1 MNISQVLA
9 LKNYKVRVVGKRTPK
24 RNKWVMKY
32 RTGRPRCRS
41 APPIEHTQQAPN
53 MLQALCGTAG
63 ESTGCVL
70 SGSYSQ
76 EDVMNSLSLRQV
88 TKYVSVLNIIRE

>member
-24 RNKWVMKY
+24 RNKWVMKD

-53 MLQALCGTAG
+53 VLQALCGTAG
-63 ESTGCVL
+63 DRVRAMS
-70 SGSYSQ
+70 SQ
-76 EDVMNSLSLRQV
+76 GA
-88 TKYVSVLNIIRE
+88 IRKKT